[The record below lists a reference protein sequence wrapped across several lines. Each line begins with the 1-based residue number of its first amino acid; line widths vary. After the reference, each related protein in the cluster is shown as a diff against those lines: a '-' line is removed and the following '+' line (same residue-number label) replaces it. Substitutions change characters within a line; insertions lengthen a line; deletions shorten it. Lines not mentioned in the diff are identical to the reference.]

1 MSLGSRSASDVEHG
15 STRDVVDGPT
25 AVQSARRQALYTAA
39 ARHDYSDPWD
49 DDEVPSDQPWHR
61 QLRRDNDGSGEYDEQ
76 SGYDASE
83 YDDNDVTLGGDAH
96 PAKERQRYG

>member
-1 MSLGSRSASDVEHG
+1 MEHG
-15 STRDVVDGPT
+15 STRDVVDCSSVCAEAG
-25 AVQSARRQALYTAA
+25 AYTAA
-39 ARHDYSDPWD
+39 ARHYSDPLN

-61 QLRRDNDGSGEYDEQ
+61 QLRRDNHGSGEYDEQ
-76 SGYDASE
+76 IGYDASE